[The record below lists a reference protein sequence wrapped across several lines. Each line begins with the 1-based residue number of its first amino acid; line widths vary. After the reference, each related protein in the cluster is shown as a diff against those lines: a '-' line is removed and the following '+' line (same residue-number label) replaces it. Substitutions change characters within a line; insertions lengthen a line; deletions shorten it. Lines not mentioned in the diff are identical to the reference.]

1 MALIFHF
8 EGYTGWTSKLKVQ
21 LNLAFEIN
29 CLALKKL
36 KLSGFLKFL
45 YRVKALSFTF
55 VGTHTFVLE
64 LLQRDTVLPSQNGMK
79 GFLLAWPQA
88 TWAGREL
95 LILNLKFRTF
105 H

>member
-45 YRVKALSFTF
+45 YRVKGPKFHLF
-55 VGTHTFVLE
+55 
-64 LLQRDTVLPSQNGMK
+64 RDTHVCTRATAARHCLAVSEWNEGLPAR
-79 GFLLAWPQA
+79 LAPGHL
-88 TWAGREL
+88 GR
-95 LILNLKFRTF
+95 KRTSDF
-105 H
+105 KP